1 MNGEEKILGILDILV
16 GKVNEV
22 IQKVDV
28 LEQKVEVVV
37 QKVDTLEQTVDVI
50 VQKVDVLEQTVNIV
64 VQKVDAL
71 EQEVKDHRIQTR
83 ENTEMIKAIK
93 HATEEIN
100 AKTIATSEDVV
111 YLTGEVEGVKI
122 KLNKAGMIL
131 QN

>member
-28 LEQKVEVVV
+28 LE